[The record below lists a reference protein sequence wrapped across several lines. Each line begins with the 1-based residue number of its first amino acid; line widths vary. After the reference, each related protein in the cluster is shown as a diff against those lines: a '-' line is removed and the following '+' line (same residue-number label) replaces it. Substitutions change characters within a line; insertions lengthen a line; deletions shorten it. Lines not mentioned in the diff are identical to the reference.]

1 MEIGM
6 RRWEYFKVDLS
17 DTPRRTQDTDLLNDA
32 GKAGWELVFISANSI
47 AYMKRELRPDAAPKK
62 PGKD

>member
-47 AYMKRELRPDAAPKK
+47 AYMKRELPAEAAPKK
-62 PGKD
+62 PEKG